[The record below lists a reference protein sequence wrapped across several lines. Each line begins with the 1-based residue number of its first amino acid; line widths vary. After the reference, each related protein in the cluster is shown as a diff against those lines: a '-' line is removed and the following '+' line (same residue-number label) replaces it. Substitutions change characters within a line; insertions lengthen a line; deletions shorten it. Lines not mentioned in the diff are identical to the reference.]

1 MTQTTGDTYS
11 FHLGRKPY
19 LRASLLGYLLIGLS
33 LLLAASSAFLGVKL
47 WPTYTHDFTLYLKWQ
62 DALLSMLWFCSFMI
76 LVGTVIAARFLF
88 ALRAGYRD
96 GILIL
101 EGDRTLTVR
110 DLSPKNYASIY
121 WMAGTGVSCCAA
133 ALIGLVPE
141 ILIGWT
147 VHLPHPALVLFATA
161 AAICLSLAGLAV
173 TLVAVSFIIIGLIG
187 AISFTR
193 KMGAPQTYRLT
204 NQTVLRIDGFVLTVI
219 YPDQPESLFDLE
231 LLDPHDQR
239 RLLLLLRERWLDAE
253 RPWNPLL
260 GEEIEAALEEA
271 QRALIVS

>member
-1 MTQTTGDTYS
+1 MTQTTGNSYS

-19 LRASLLGYLLIGLS
+19 LRATLLGVLLIVLS
-33 LLLAASSAFLGVKL
+33 LLLSATCTFLGLKL
-47 WPTYTHDFTLYLKWQ
+47 WPIYTHDFTLYLKWQ

-76 LVGTVIAARFLF
+76 LVGTVIAIRFLF
-88 ALRAGYRD
+88 ALRAGYRH
-96 GILIL
+96 GMLIL
-101 EGDRTLTVR
+101 RDRTLTVR

-121 WMAGTGVSCCAA
+121 WMVGTGISCCAA

-141 ILIGWT
+141 ILTGWT
-147 VHLPHPALVLFATA
+147 VHLPHPALVLFATT

-173 TLVAVSFIIIGLIG
+173 TLVAASFILIGLIG

-193 KMGAPQTYRLT
+193 KMGAPQTYLLT
-204 NQTVLRIDGFVLTVI
+204 NQTVLRIDGLVLTVI
-219 YPDQPESLFDLE
+219 YPDQPESLFDLQ
-231 LLDPHDQR
+231 LLDPYDQR
-239 RLLLLLRERWLDAE
+239 RLLYLLRERWLDAQ

-271 QRALIVS
+271 QHALVAS